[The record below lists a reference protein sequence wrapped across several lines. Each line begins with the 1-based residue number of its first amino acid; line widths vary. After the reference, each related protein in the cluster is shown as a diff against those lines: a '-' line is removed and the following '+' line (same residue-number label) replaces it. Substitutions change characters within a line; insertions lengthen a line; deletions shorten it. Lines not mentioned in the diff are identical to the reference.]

1 MSPAPGR
8 VFGLILA
15 GASLWGIG
23 EGMFLYYHTLYLGQL
38 GASPVF
44 IGALF
49 SVVAVCQMVV
59 QVPAGYLADRFGRR
73 ALLRA
78 GWLMAVS
85 STLIFALAGS
95 LPVFALGLV
104 VNGLMAIG
112 WASQYNYIAN
122 IPARFSPGR
131 AVTLVLAFAFGG
143 SALGAFLGGQISALA
158 GIRAAYQAAVV
169 FALLSAG
176 FIFRLP
182 DQPLAPAAQPGLRNG
197 LVYNRLFVAFLG
209 VLLVV
214 STGMYVPFLFSP
226 NYLKD
231 AAGLDLRQIGSLGA
245 VAGAGNVAVL
255 LLLGSLRPYRAFLTG
270 QALVAVFAVL
280 MLVGRGLGAFYL
292 AFFCLGGMWLA
303 RSIAA
308 VIVRSLVEE
317 NQSGVAVGLGESV
330 KTTAAMLAPLLAGA
344 LYQQA
349 PVSIFSAGLAILLLG
364 LALSA
369 ALLFRLRGQLEVY
382 SQV

>member
-1 MSPAPGR
+1 MNASPGR
-8 VFGLILA
+8 VFTFILA
-15 GASLWGIG
+15 GAALWGVG
-23 EGMFLYYHTLYLGQL
+23 EGMFLYYHTLYLSQL

-49 SVVAVCQMVV
+49 SVVAVCQVVV
-59 QVPAGYLADRFGRR
+59 QIPAGYLADRFGRR
-73 ALLRA
+73 LLLRA
-78 GWLMAVS
+78 GWGMAVS
-85 STLIFALAGS
+85 STLVFALADS

-143 SALGAFLGGQISALA
+143 SALGAFLGGQISASV
-158 GIRAAYQAAVV
+158 GIRAVYQAAAI
-169 FALLSAG
+169 FALLSAF
-176 FIFRLP
+176 FIFSLP
-182 DQPLAPAAQPGLRNG
+182 AQPLAPAARPGMNTSLLR
-197 LVYNRLFVAFLG
+197 NRLFLAFLA

-214 STGMYVPFLFSP
+214 SVGMTVPFLFSP

-231 AAGLDLRQIGSLGA
+231 TAGLDLRQIGSLGA
-245 VAGAGNVAVL
+245 VAGLGNGAVL
-255 LLLGSLRPYRAFLTG
+255 LLLGSLRPYRAFFTG
-270 QALVAVFAVL
+270 QVLVAVFAIL
-280 MLVGRGLGAFYL
+280 MLVGRGWVVFNL

-317 NQSGVAVGLGESV
+317 SQSGLAVGLGETV
-330 KTTAAMLAPLLAGA
+330 KTAAAMLAPLLAGV

-349 PVSIFSAGLAILLLG
+349 PVLIFSAGLAILLLG
-364 LALSA
+364 LAMSA
-369 ALLFRLRGQLEVY
+369 FLFSRLRAHREVY